1 MKADRE
7 SVMFYD
13 AVANTH
19 GLALDPFKA
28 LVAPRPIGWISTLGK
43 NGVVNLAPYSFF
55 NAVSE
60 DPHFV
65 MFASGGRK
73 DSQRNAEETGEF
85 VCSLATYDLREAM
98 SKTSAAVG
106 PDVDE
111 MRLAGLT
118 PAPSRLVAP
127 PRVQE
132 LPVAFECRY
141 WRTIEL
147 PGRDGAPS
155 GHAIVLGQVVG
166 VHIADEAIVNGKVDV
181 TQAEADRPARLR
193 RLCGDRRGVHAAQ
206 ARCARARRVSI
217 AELLGEDALGQR
229 VARIEHHEECRCRF
243 PPSPRP

>member
-1 MKADRE
+1 
-7 SVMFYD
+7 MFYD

-19 GLALDPFKA
+19 GLAVDPFKA
-28 LVAPRPIGWISTLGK
+28 LVAPRPIGWISTVGR

-85 VCSLATYDLREAM
+85 VCSLATYELREAM
-98 SKTSAAVG
+98 NRTSAPVG
-106 PDVDE
+106 PEVDE

-127 PRVQE
+127 PRVAE
-132 LPVAFECRY
+132 SPVAFECRY

-147 PGRDGAPS
+147 PGRNGGAS
-155 GHAIVLGQVVG
+155 VNAIVLGQVVG
-166 VHIADEAIVNGKVDV
+166 VHIADAVIVGGRVDV
-181 TQAEADRPARLR
+181 TRFKPIARLGYGDYAVIDEVFTLPRPAR
-193 RLCGDRRGVHAAQ
+193 GGGASQ
-206 ARCARARRVSI
+206 
-217 AELLGEDALGQR
+217 
-229 VARIEHHEECRCRF
+229 
-243 PPSPRP
+243 